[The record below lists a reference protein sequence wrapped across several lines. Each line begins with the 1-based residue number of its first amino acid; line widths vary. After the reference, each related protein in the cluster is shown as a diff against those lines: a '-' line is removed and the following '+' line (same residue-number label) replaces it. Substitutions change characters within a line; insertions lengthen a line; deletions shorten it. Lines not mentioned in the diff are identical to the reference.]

1 MSFYSNSF
9 NCTNNSRTKH
19 FSRLGIVQTTA
30 DRSQGSLYIDID
42 LQHLSLFVCQDGQET
57 HMLLNPKA
65 LLEEDGSV
73 DHDIDVVLGLCQRVV
88 VVIHIQLHCLA
99 QSLDDNN

>member
-1 MSFYSNSF
+1 MVCPY
-9 NCTNNSRTKH
+9 
-19 FSRLGIVQTTA
+19 LGIVQTTDA

-42 LQHLSLFVCQDGQET
+42 LQHLSLFVCQDGHKT

-73 DHDIDVVLGLCQRVV
+73 DHDIDDTVESTRIEPFLAENRV
-88 VVIHIQLHCLA
+88 I
-99 QSLDDNN
+99 LD